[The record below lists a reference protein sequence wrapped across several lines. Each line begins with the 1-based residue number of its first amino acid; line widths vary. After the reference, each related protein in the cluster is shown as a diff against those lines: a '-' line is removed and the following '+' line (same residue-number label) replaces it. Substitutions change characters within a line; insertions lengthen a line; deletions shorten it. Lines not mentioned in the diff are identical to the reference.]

1 MYSPR
6 PMTAAT
12 KVMKDDVSYEVK
24 KRRWQILEELI
35 NKPKLKKINNTSSP
49 SKTNYNKRIPVMTG
63 ELVLEEF

>member
-35 NKPKLKKINNTSSP
+35 NKPKLKKN
-49 SKTNYNKRIPVMTG
+49 
-63 ELVLEEF
+63 

>member
-6 PMTAAT
+6 PMTAIT

-35 NKPKLKKINNTSSP
+35 NKPKLKKN
-49 SKTNYNKRIPVMTG
+49 
-63 ELVLEEF
+63 